1 MLMKRP
7 GFLIER
13 YQNFE
18 WPPVSNVRVNFQMSS
33 TTTDSARVLES
44 TSTVEAA
51 PSATIAARRP
61 ASVPSALPDTPL
73 VKVESGRKERMPLDL
88 SGLWNYRE
96 LLYFLTWRDIKVRY
110 KQTLIGAAWAIVQ
123 PFFTM
128 LVFTVFF
135 GILIGVPSDGVPY
148 PLFAYAGLLPWMFFA
163 NAVSNSSNSLIVNSN
178 LISKVYFPRITIPA
192 AAVAAGLMDLVI
204 ASIILMGLVLYYQV
218 RVTWS
223 ILLLPV
229 FILLTTLLALGM
241 GICVSA
247 LNVKY
252 RDVRHAL
259 PFVLQSWMF
268 LTPIIYPASIVPAEF
283 RWLLALNPMTG
294 IVEGFR
300 SALYGRELDLVAI
313 TISIMLT
320 IIILVCSAYLF
331 KRIERIIV
339 DFI

>member
-1 MLMKRP
+1 
-7 GFLIER
+7 
-13 YQNFE
+13 
-18 WPPVSNVRVNFQMSS
+18 
-33 TTTDSARVLES
+33 
-44 TSTVEAA
+44 
-51 PSATIAARRP
+51 
-61 ASVPSALPDTPL
+61 
-73 VKVESGRKERMPLDL
+73 MPLDL
-88 SGLWNYRE
+88 RGLWNYRE

-110 KQTLIGAAWAIVQ
+110 KQTFIGAAWAIVQ
-123 PFFTM
+123 PLFTM
-128 LVFTVFF
+128 VVFTVFF

-148 PLFAYAGLLPWMFFA
+148 PLFCYAGLLPWMFFS

-178 LISKVYFPRITIPA
+178 LISKVYFPRITVPA

-204 ASIILMGLVLYYQV
+204 ASVILLGLVFYYDL
-218 RVTWS
+218 RLTWS

-229 FILLTTLLALGM
+229 FILLTMLLALGM

-268 LTPIIYPASIVPAEF
+268 MTPIIYPASVVPIEF

-300 SALYGRELDLVAI
+300 SALYGREIDSVAI
-313 TISIMLT
+313 TISVVLT
-320 IIILVCSAYLF
+320 IILLVCSAYLF

>member
-1 MLMKRP
+1 M
-7 GFLIER
+7 
-13 YQNFE
+13 
-18 WPPVSNVRVNFQMSS
+18 NVTNLATRSYPSS
-33 TTTDSARVLES
+33 
-44 TSTVEAA
+44 
-51 PSATIAARRP
+51 PSD
-61 ASVPSALPDTPL
+61 LPDTP
-73 VKVESGRKERMPLDL
+73 VIKVEAGRKDLMPLDL
-88 SGLWNYRE
+88 RGLWSYRE

-110 KQTLIGAAWAIVQ
+110 KQTIVGALWAIIQ

-163 NAVSNSSNSLIVNSN
+163 NAVANSSNSLIVNSN

-192 AAVAAGLMDLVI
+192 AAVAAGLMDLII
-204 ASIILMGLVLYYQV
+204 ASIILLGLVVYYDV
-218 RVTWS
+218 RLTWS
-223 ILLLPV
+223 LLLLPF

-259 PFVLQSWMF
+259 PFLLQSWMF
-268 LTPIIYPASIVPAEF
+268 LTPIIYPASIVPVEF
-283 RWLLALNPMTG
+283 RWALALNPMTG

-300 SALYGRELDLVAI
+300 SALYGRELDLIALS
-313 TISIMLT
+313 ISIALT
-320 IIILVCSAYLF
+320 FLLLVCSAYVF